1 MESKKVLILGGSHR
15 DIPLIKAAQ
24 ALGYFVITLGSKR
37 YYKGHHYANKYFLIN
52 FNDIEEVRKIIKKEK
67 INYLIPGS
75 GEESYLNT
83 VLLAKEFNIG
93 NFDKIEVARLIHN
106 KWRFKDFCLQHGI
119 STPKGIYYQDNQD
132 LSVLTFPV
140 VVKPTNLSGGRGVD
154 IVYNENEFQK
164 SLKKTT
170 EITNEI
176 FFEEYIHGQL
186 IAYSIFLQDQKIMYA
201 FSGIDETYL
210 NPYLITTA
218 YPLTLDSKVEEILS
232 KDIEKIAKILS
243 LVDGMFHL
251 QVIIKD
257 DIPYIIDVTR
267 RIPGDFYP
275 YLIEKADGVDYSKA
289 VVKAYIGDRVQNE
302 FFVKYKRFIVRY
314 VAMPSTNGIYRGL
327 TIDDNIKNNI
337 LMRFDLLSIGSR
349 IDNYLGTQV
358 AIFLIENI
366 DDIGLINRAITVI
379 VEEN

>member
-1 MESKKVLILGGSHR
+1 MKSKKVLILGGSHR

-24 ALGYFVITLGSKR
+24 ALGYFVITLGSKA
-37 YYKGHHYANKYFLIN
+37 YYKGHAYANKYFLVN
-52 FNDIEEVRKIIKKEK
+52 FNNLEKVRKVIKDEK

-106 KWRFKDFCLQHGI
+106 KWKFKDFCLQHGI
-119 STPKGIYYQDNQD
+119 STPKGIYYQNNQD

-140 VVKPTNLSGGRGVD
+140 VIKPTSLSGGRGVD
-154 IVYNENEFQK
+154 IVYNENELRK

-176 FFEEYIHGQL
+176 FLEEYIHGQL
-186 IAYSIFLQDQKIMYA
+186 IAYSIFLQDQKIKYA
-201 FSGIDETYL
+201 FSGVDETYL

-218 YPLTLDSKVEEILS
+218 YPLTLDNEVEEILS
-232 KDIEKIAKILS
+232 RDIEKIAKILS

-251 QVIIKD
+251 QVIIKES
-257 DIPYIIDVTR
+257 IPYIIDVTR

-275 YLIEKADGVDYSKA
+275 FLIEEANDVEYSKA
-289 VVKAYIGDRVQNE
+289 VVKAYLGDNIAEELVKKEDN
-302 FFVKYKRFIVRY
+302 FVIRY
-314 VAMPSTNGIYRGL
+314 VVMPSKNGIYKGIK
-327 TIDDNIKNNI
+327 IDPAIENNI
-337 LMRFDLLSIGSR
+337 IYRFDLLDKGDIISDYI
-349 IDNYLGTQV
+349 NTQV
-358 AIFLIENI
+358 AVILIKNYQETDSLDQVVVVEI
-366 DDIGLINRAITVI
+366 DT
-379 VEEN
+379 